1 MVWCGT
7 LWYGVVLGCVVEE
20 EEEVS
25 SAKSPETL
33 TKCIAAQ
40 IQLKFLAR
48 KAIKVLAPTQQKLK
62 LCTEPNNYAVRFGAE
77 EWK

>member
-1 MVWCGT
+1 M
-7 LWYGVVLGCVVEE
+7 LGCVVEE